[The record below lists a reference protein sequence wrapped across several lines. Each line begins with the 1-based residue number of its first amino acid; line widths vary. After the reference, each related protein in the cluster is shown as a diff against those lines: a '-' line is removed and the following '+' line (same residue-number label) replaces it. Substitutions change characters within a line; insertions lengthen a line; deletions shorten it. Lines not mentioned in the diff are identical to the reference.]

1 MPESRIT
8 RGAQFEFTTQTV
20 DVPKGRCVPLDIARH
35 PGAAAVVA
43 FLGSGRVL
51 LIRQRRHAA
60 SCELI
65 EVPHAKLDPG
75 ESPESCARCA
85 REGKEET
92 GYHAGR
98 IERLTSIP
106 LLSLVPSI
114 P

>member
-1 MPESRIT
+1 MPGSRIT
-8 RGAQFEFTTQTV
+8 RGAHFEFTTQTV
-20 DVPKGRCVPLDIARH
+20 DVPNGRCVPLDIARH

-75 ESPESCARCA
+75 ESPESCAR
-85 REGKEET
+85 EGKEET

-98 IERLTSIP
+98 IGQLPSIP
-106 LLSLVPSI
+106 LRSLVPSI